1 MTTTTARRR
10 APAKPTSPPTA
21 EGPPPR
27 SRRRPWHLATAV
39 ALGALGVTIGAVT
52 WSTTSA
58 MTSVLVAND
67 SLHRGDVI
75 TTAAFTTARIYDDSA
90 LDPVTPAE
98 LDDLL
103 GQRLSLDIAAGSI
116 VTHDAVT
123 AYEPTKAGTYL
134 VGVSLA
140 SARAPG
146 SEILVGDRVLVVV
159 TPTAGSAVDTADVTG
174 VPTST
179 SAEVAAV
186 NIDAETGETIL
197 DLLVPQADG
206 PTLAA
211 HAATGNVAVLLEPR
225 GGE

>member
-1 MTTTTARRR
+1 MTTTTPRRQ
-10 APAKPTSPPTA
+10 ATTEPTSPPTA
-21 EGPPPR
+21 EPRPPKG
-27 SRRRPWHLATAV
+27 RRRPWHVATAV

-58 MTSVLVAND
+58 MTPVLVATD

-75 TTAAFTTARIYDDSA
+75 TTAAFTTARIYDDPA

-98 LDDLL
+98 LDALL
-103 GQRLSLDIAAGSI
+103 GQQLSLDIAAGSI
-116 VTHDAVT
+116 LTHDAVT
-123 AYEPTKAGTYL
+123 DYEPTKAGTYL
-134 VGVSLA
+134 VGVSLD
-140 SARAPG
+140 SARVPG

-159 TPTAGSAVDTADVTG
+159 TPSTGGADTADVTG
-174 VPTST
+174 VPAST
-179 SAEVAAV
+179 NAEVAAV
-186 NIDAETGETIL
+186 HVDAETGLTIL

-225 GGE
+225 GR